1 MQSAQAK
8 RVRRP
13 QYGMSKGVR
22 SQSRCAVGA
31 GAASVLFRR
40 SVVVPVTRSAASRD
54 TEEVQ
59 RKEALVTSIFMIS
72 SALEIGLV
80 IAASAVFLAMVI
92 TALALIIW
100 LVAGFVS
107 ASHP

>member
-1 MQSAQAK
+1 M
-8 RVRRP
+8 
-13 QYGMSKGVR
+13 
-22 SQSRCAVGA
+22 
-31 GAASVLFRR
+31 
-40 SVVVPVTRSAASRD
+40 
-54 TEEVQ
+54 
-59 RKEALVTSIFMIS
+59 TSIFMIS

-80 IAASAVFLAMVI
+80 IAAGAVFLAMVI

>member
-1 MQSAQAK
+1 M
-8 RVRRP
+8 
-13 QYGMSKGVR
+13 
-22 SQSRCAVGA
+22 
-31 GAASVLFRR
+31 
-40 SVVVPVTRSAASRD
+40 
-54 TEEVQ
+54 
-59 RKEALVTSIFMIS
+59 TSIFMIS